1 MWRLLDERYAR
12 GEHVTVAEMAATAD
26 RAPRTVRVHVTV
38 LVRDGYLDIDRRTPL
53 VRCGPPVP
61 GPSHDGMT
69 PRQWA
74 AGLTIE
80 CSACRRIMTVVAEL
94 ADRGWTTRGIT
105 QEELA
110 RHADMGRRT
119 LGRHLR
125 CHLVEG
131 RWLEDGRTAL
141 LRREAAPLPMV
152 ADASAPGAQRYVGS
166 SADRYILLSR
176 LGPRPTPSLPGDSW
190 HGDVAAGIVA
200 RIPWFA
206 TAHGVLESD
215 LDAAIRRVAGHL
227 RDGYPER
234 VLTEMIH
241 RRPVRGVV
249 RDPYA
254 LLLSLL
260 PPPGSPYSPPADP
273 VTAEALGR
281 STCPRCE
288 APHEVGV
295 PPGVTC
301 RACTSALA
309 IAPF

>member
-176 LGPRPTPSLPGDSW
+176 LGPGRRR
-190 HGDVAAGIVA
+190 AC
-200 RIPWFA
+200 RA
-206 TAHGVLESD
+206 TAGT
-215 LDAAIRRVAGHL
+215 G
-227 RDGYPER
+227 
-234 VLTEMIH
+234 TW
-241 RRPVRGVV
+241 
-249 RDPYA
+249 
-254 LLLSLL
+254 
-260 PPPGSPYSPPADP
+260 PPGSWPASRGSPPRTGSSNRTSMRRSGGWPATCG
-273 VTAEALGR
+273 TATP
-281 STCPRCE
+281 S
-288 APHEVGV
+288 
-295 PPGVTC
+295 
-301 RACTSALA
+301 AC
-309 IAPF
+309 